1 MEDISYNTAFYS
13 NYTSL
18 NNSADTGEESISS
31 LTNINKIIKINT
43 QLNGKS
49 KSQPKKTNSI
59 KLNRPEKTLN
69 SFINFCK
76 SKTFE
81 PKSSNLYFQNI
92 LIENMPVTA
101 KVTNIP
107 KNDTLSKILKKI
119 NLKIDKQTFLHIKY
133 NRIKG
138 VLYIKFRNKIYYNY
152 YYLNLNKKHYY
163 KGLPC
168 INITKVND
176 NINIWD
182 IDIDPRSEEEKK
194 FIINYKKKKNNLFYS
209 LIYYK
214 YKDYNL

>member
-1 MEDISYNTAFYS
+1 MEDISYNTTFYS
-13 NYTSL
+13 NYNST

-59 KLNRPEKTLN
+59 KLNRPENTLN
-69 SFINFCK
+69 FFSNFWK

-81 PKSSNLYFQNI
+81 PKSSNLYYQNI
-92 LIENMPVTA
+92 LIENVPVTA

-107 KNDTLSKILKKI
+107 KNDKLSKILKKI
-119 NLKIDKQTFLHIKY
+119 NFNIDKQTFLRIKY

-138 VLYIKFRNKIYYNY
+138 VLYIKFRNIIYYNY

-168 INITKVND
+168 VNITKVKN

-182 IDIDPRSEEEKK
+182 IDPQSEEEKIFK
-194 FIINYKKKKNNLFYS
+194 IKCKKKKNNFFYS
-209 LIYYK
+209 LIYDE

>member
-59 KLNRPEKTLN
+59 KVNRPENTLN
-69 SFINFCK
+69 SFSNFCK

-81 PKSSNLYFQNI
+81 PKSSNLYLYQNI
-92 LIENMPVTA
+92 LIENVPVTA

-107 KNDTLSKILKKI
+107 KNDKLSKILKKI
-119 NLKIDKQTFLHIKY
+119 NFKIDKQTFLRIKY

-168 INITKVND
+168 INITKVKN

-182 IDIDPRSEEEKK
+182 IDPQSEEEKIYK
-194 FIINYKKKKNNLFYS
+194 INYKKKKNNFFYS
-209 LIYYK
+209 LIYDE